1 MPVGATYTINGY
13 AGEVISF
20 NGKLATE
27 TCPKCHI
34 VHAFPEEL
42 QRRALLYNSTD
53 YTKQH
58 ITIYCPNGHAWSYVG
73 GDSEQARLRAQLAEA
88 ERRIADKQR
97 ALDWATDGR
106 NRAQAEAA
114 HERARANGYKGV
126 VVKTAKRLRAGVCP
140 HCNRS
145 GFSEDRLVR
154 HVNAK
159 HPEAQT

>member
-20 NGKLATE
+20 NGNLATD
-27 TCPKCHI
+27 TCPTCHI

-42 QRRALLYNSTD
+42 RRRATFYNSTD
-53 YTKQH
+53 YPKQH

-73 GDSEQARLRAQLAEA
+73 GGSEAARLRAQLAAA
-88 ERRIADKQR
+88 ERRIADKQL

-106 NRAQAEAA
+106 NRAKAEAA

-159 HPEAQT
+159 HPEAQP